1 MLQVEI
7 VVASALAGRVAVAR
21 TQDKRLLKAIAR
33 VCLRELR
40 DVAAADPAL
49 RPIVEG
55 QITSLLMALREEG
68 IELSVPVEWP
78 MITGLA
84 GQAEQ
89 SDWKEGTRD

>member
-1 MLQVEI
+1 MLEVQI
-7 VVASALAGRVAVAR
+7 VVESALAGRVAVAR
-21 TQDKRLLKAIAR
+21 TQDERLLKAIAR

-40 DVAAADPAL
+40 EVAAADPAL

-55 QITSLLMALREEG
+55 QVTTLLMALREEG

-89 SDWKEGTRD
+89 NDRREAAYD

>member
-7 VVASALAGRVAVAR
+7 VVESALAGRVAVAR
-21 TQDKRLLKAIAR
+21 TQDKRLLKAVAR

-55 QITSLLMALREEG
+55 HTTTLLTALHAEG

-89 SDWKEGTRD
+89 SDWRESAHD

>member
-1 MLQVEI
+1 MLEAQI
-7 VVASALAGRVAVAR
+7 VMASALAGRVAVAR

-55 QITSLLMALREEG
+55 HTTTLLTALREEG

-89 SDWKEGTRD
+89 NGRREGAHD